1 MAKKPNKV
9 VKPTKTKEKKIQS
22 ESKIMEILKKEYT
35 FENWLLAI
43 LSPILILYGV
53 YIVMGKFGNVNLAAI
68 LGNSDVAFIDFF
80 FLTTLRRVLTG
91 SFLILIGVLVLVYLL
106 IPYVRPSVI
115 ELKKVTWPTTKTLA
129 SNTGRVFMFLIFLAL
144 IFTVLGFAFQPL
156 FNWLYSL

>member
-9 VKPTKTKEKKIQS
+9 VKPTKTSEKKLQS

-53 YIVMGKFGNVNLAAI
+53 YIVMGKFGTVPLDFSEEGFIGFFLGSNLARI
-68 LGNSDVAFIDFF
+68 
-80 FLTTLRRVLTG
+80 LTG
-91 SFLILIGVLVLVYLL
+91 SFLILIGALVLVYLL
-106 IPYVRPSVI
+106 IPYVRPSVV

-129 SNTGRVFMFLIFLAL
+129 TNTAKVFIFLIFLAVFFTL
-144 IFTVLGFAFQPL
+144 IGFGFGPL
-156 FNWLYSL
+156 FEWLYSL